1 MDKVKQI
8 TVQELKQKMEKHED
22 FQLIDVREDFEYETS
37 NLGGK
42 LIPLDRILTEADQI
56 AKDKPVI
63 VMDRFGR
70 RSTAAIMQ
78 LEQQFGYDNL
88 YNLDGGIMRWSEE
101 IDPSIQIY

>member
-1 MDKVKQI
+1 MVKQI
-8 TVQELKQKMEKHED
+8 TVQELQQKMEKHED
-22 FQLIDVREDFEYETS
+22 FQLIDVREDFEYEMS

-42 LIPLDRILTEADQI
+42 LIPLGRILTEADQI

-63 VMDRFGR
+63 VMDRTGR
-70 RSTAAIMQ
+70 GSAAAIMQ

-88 YNLDGGIMRWSEE
+88 YNLEGGIVAWSEA

>member
-1 MDKVKQI
+1 MVKKI
-8 TVQELKQKMEKHED
+8 TVQELQQKMEKHED
-22 FQLIDVREDFEYETS
+22 FQLIDVREDFEYEMS

-42 LIPLDRILTEADQI
+42 LIPLGRILTEADQI

-63 VMDRFGR
+63 VMDRTGR
-70 RSTAAIMQ
+70 RSFAAIEQ

-88 YNLDGGIMRWSEE
+88 YNLEGGILAWSEA

>member
-1 MDKVKQI
+1 MVKQI
-8 TVQELKQKMEKHED
+8 TVWELQQKMEKHED
-22 FQLIDVREDFEYETS
+22 FQLIDVREDFEYEQS

-42 LIPLDRILTEADQI
+42 LIPLGRILTEADQI

-63 VMDRFGR
+63 VMDRTGR

-88 YNLDGGIMRWSEE
+88 YNLEGGIVAWSQG
-101 IDPSIQIY
+101 IDPSIEIY